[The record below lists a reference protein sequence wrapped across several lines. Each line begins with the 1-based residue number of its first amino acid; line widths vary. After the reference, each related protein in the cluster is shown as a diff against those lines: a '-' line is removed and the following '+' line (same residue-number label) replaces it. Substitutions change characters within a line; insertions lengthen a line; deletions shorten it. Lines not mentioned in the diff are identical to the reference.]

1 MAFSLSVLDLSP
13 VGSGSD
19 AARALRNTLELVRLA
34 DRLGYERYWLAEHH
48 NLPRVA
54 SPAPEVM
61 IGHVAMET
69 ERNRIGAGGIML
81 PNHAPLKVAKTF
93 RVLEVLHRADDFP
106 EQFGESW
113 PSRATAR
120 S

>member
-1 MAFSLSVLDLSP
+1 MGEWHDGPMFLYGGIYADGFLSFRTGSLA
-13 VGSGSD
+13 G
-19 AARALRNTLELVRLA
+19 RL
-34 DRLGYERYWLAEHH
+34 RLGYERYWLAEHH
-48 NLPRVA
+48 NLPRFA

-69 ERNRIGAGGIML
+69 ERNRIRAGGIML